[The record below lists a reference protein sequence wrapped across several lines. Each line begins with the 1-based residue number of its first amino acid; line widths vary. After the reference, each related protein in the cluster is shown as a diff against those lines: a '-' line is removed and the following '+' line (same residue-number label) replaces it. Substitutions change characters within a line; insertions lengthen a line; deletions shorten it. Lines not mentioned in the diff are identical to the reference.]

1 MNDRAMN
8 HRVMNSMEDQK
19 RCPQTR
25 PMVGSI
31 DAPRSSLARGLVVGA
46 LVLAVAAAAS
56 ADTFSDIRYTDL
68 VARMGIAAPT
78 GAGIGVGQ
86 VEAPEGTEYAPLT
99 TWTDF
104 TGTTF
109 SLLSGTSTSWSSHAN
124 TVGVNLYGNTGSIAP
139 GITSVF
145 CWNVNSWAVSS
156 YLRVGQGLTA
166 PVTPPAGLRVFN
178 HSWIGSFGTAVNDN
192 DALRRLDFTVTRD
205 NLLIVA
211 GTNNGA
217 GSAASPLM
225 AYAYNGITVGLAS
238 GQHSNGLTPA
248 GIDGPSRRKPDIVA
262 PGDFTSFATPVVSA
276 AGALLFDAALNDP
289 ATVGNSNASKALTLK
304 AALLAGTTHRAG
316 WSNGAPTSGVNR
328 GFTGTPLDPVYGAD
342 LLNIDRSHLILT
354 GGEVAGGATPNPAL
368 RQKHRGWDYIPTVAA
383 GTSVFWTFRVH
394 QPVAE
399 ASFLATWH
407 RSVPTG
413 FSTWNLQDFDLKLRR
428 IANGVP
434 TSLVG
439 DAGIGVFASGNCDSV
454 STIDN
459 AEHVFVRDLARG
471 DYVLE
476 LARKAG
482 TQTALPVAVAWH
494 MPDTTPTPD
503 LNADGRVD
511 AADLADL
518 LTQWGGTGFGDLN
531 EDGTVDAAD
540 LSVILAAWSPV

>member
-1 MNDRAMN
+1 MKNRTSVHANLAAMSDTAS
-8 HRVMNSMEDQK
+8 RGRK
-19 RCPQTR
+19 
-25 PMVGSI
+25 
-31 DAPRSSLARGLVVGA
+31 LAVGA
-46 LVLAVAAAAS
+46 LAFAVASAAA

-68 VARMGIAAPT
+68 VARMGITTPT
-78 GAGIGVGQ
+78 GAGVGVGQ

-99 TWTDF
+99 TWSDF

-109 SLLSGTSTSWSSHAN
+109 SLLSGTTGSWSSHAN
-124 TVGVNLYGNTGSIAP
+124 TVGVNLYGNSGSIAP

-145 CWNVNSWAVSS
+145 CWNVNQWATSA

-166 PVTPPAGLRVFN
+166 PATPPAGVRVFN
-178 HSWIGSFGTAVNDN
+178 HSWIGSFGSATNDN

-205 NLLIVA
+205 NLFFVA

-225 AYAYNGITVGLAS
+225 AYAYNGLTVGLAN

-262 PGDFTSFATPVVSA
+262 PGDFTSFVTPIVGA
-276 AGALLFDAALNDP
+276 AGALLFDAAVNDP
-289 ATVGNSNASKALTLK
+289 ATAGNANANKALTLK
-304 AALLAGTTHRAG
+304 AVLMAGTTHRAG

-354 GGEVAGGATPNPAL
+354 AGEVAGGAAANPSL
-368 RQKHRGWDYIPTVAA
+368 RQKHRGWDYIASVASGA
-383 GTSVFWTFRVH
+383 SVYWTFRVH

-413 FSTWNLQDFDLKLRR
+413 FGTWNLQDFDLKLRR
-428 IANGVP
+428 MVNGVP

-454 STIDN
+454 SLIDN
-459 AEHVFVRDLARG
+459 AEHVFVRNLARG

-476 LARKAG
+476 LVRKAG

-494 MPDTTPTPD
+494 MPDTVATPD
-503 LNADGRVD
+503 LNLDGRVD

-518 LTQWGGTGFGDLN
+518 LTQWGNTGFGDLN
-531 EDGTVDAAD
+531 EDGIVDAAD
-540 LSVILAAWSPV
+540 LSVMLAGWSP